1 MKKSL
6 LAVVFALLC
15 APALALAQTML
26 NAYETVEIQ
35 ADARKVWDIVK
46 NWDNLHGWH
55 PVFANTELTG
65 GTNNTVGATRR
76 LTVKD
81 GPQFD
86 EELLAADDEG
96 MRVTYRIIGEN
107 PLPITDYQSTLR
119 VVALTPNSSLIVWR
133 GAFASKPGQKDDEN
147 MKFISTVYRA
157 GLENVKKMAEGR

>member
-6 LAVVFALLC
+6 LTALFALLC
-15 APALALAQTML
+15 APLFALAQTTL
-26 NAYETVEIQ
+26 NVYETVEIQ

-65 GTNNTVGATRR
+65 GSNNSVGATRR

-86 EELLAADDEG
+86 EELLAADDNG
-96 MRVTYRIIGEN
+96 MSVTYKIIGEN
-107 PLPITDYQSTLR
+107 PLPITGYNSTLR
-119 VVALTPNSSLIVWR
+119 VVELAPARSLIVWR

-157 GLENVKKMAEGR
+157 GLDNVKKMAEGK

>member
-6 LAVVFALLC
+6 LTLVFALLC
-15 APALALAQTML
+15 APVLALAQTML
-26 NAYETVEIQ
+26 NAYETVEVQ
-35 ADARKVWDIVK
+35 ASARKVWDMVK

-65 GTNNTVGATRR
+65 GANNTVGATRR

-96 MRVTYRIIGEN
+96 MSVTYRIIGEN
-107 PLPITDYQSTLR
+107 PLPISDYKSTLS
-119 VVALTPNSSLIVWR
+119 VVELGSNRSLIVWR

-147 MKFISTVYRA
+147 IKFISTVYRA
-157 GLENVKKMAEGR
+157 GLDNVKKMAEGN